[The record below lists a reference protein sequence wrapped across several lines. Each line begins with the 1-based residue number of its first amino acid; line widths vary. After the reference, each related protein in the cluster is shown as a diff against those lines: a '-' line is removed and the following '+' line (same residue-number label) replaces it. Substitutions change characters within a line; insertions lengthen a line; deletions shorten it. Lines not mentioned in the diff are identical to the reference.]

1 MGIISHMDY
10 CQSNNNKHINNGE
23 INKKVGSTMSLYV
36 DYAAMKPLLPQ
47 VKEQILNF
55 VDCGLCNPSA
65 IYSNGRITRRLIEQA
80 REKVAQAIGADANEI
95 YFTSG
100 ATEGINWFCHE
111 DKQYILTT
119 PIEHKAIIRNAL
131 KNNFIPIDDNG
142 RIGLKQFRNIVTS
155 VRGAFSVVVGW
166 VNNEIGTIQPIKEIA
181 EICKEA
187 KACLCIDATQAIG
200 HIPINV
206 HELGCSC
213 LVGSFGKLGG
223 LSGSGFMYIKKETYL
238 EPLLKGG
245 GQERG
250 MRASTENVLGILA
263 GATAI
268 SIATQ
273 DIEKKT
279 AITQKKRDMI
289 IESLLKIPKSHLNGS
304 LKDRVCNNINIAFE
318 GIEGESLVLQLDT
331 RGIQCSTGSACNS
344 QSIEPSYV
352 LKAIGLDDD
361 TARASIRITI
371 GDDISDL
378 EVDYLIKNIKECVA
392 LLRESSPLWKEINS
406 TFANAM

>member
-1 MGIISHMDY
+1 MDIY
-10 CQSNNNKHINNGE
+10 ADH
-23 INKKVGSTMSLYV
+23 
-36 DYAAMKPLLPQ
+36 AAMKPLLPQ

-80 REKVAQAIGADANEI
+80 REKVAQAIGADTDEI

-100 ATEGINWFCHE
+100 ASESINWFTH
-111 DKQYILTT
+111 DTDRIYTT
-119 PIEHKAIIRNAL
+119 TIEHKAVLRNA
-131 KNNFIPIDDNG
+131 NNFIPVSDTG
-142 RIGLKQFRNIVTS
+142 RVDLDVFREQCPRYGN
-155 VRGAFSVVVGW
+155 VVVGW
-166 VNNEIGTIQPIKEIA
+166 VNNEIGVIQPVKEIVD
-181 EICKEA
+181 ICHK
-187 KACLCIDATQAIG
+187 KHSCILIDATQAIG
-200 HIPINV
+200 HILINV
-206 HELGCSC
+206 HELGADF

-223 LSGSGFMYIKKETYL
+223 LSGSGFLYMRKGMWL
-238 EPLLKGG
+238 EPMIKGG

-273 DIEKKT
+273 DIDKKT

-289 IESLLKIPKSHLNGS
+289 IESLLEIPKSHLNGS

-378 EVDYLIKNIKECVA
+378 EVDYIIKNIKECVT

-406 TFANAM
+406 TFTNAM

>member
-10 CQSNNNKHINNGE
+10 CQSNNNKHINNDE

-55 VDCGLCNPSA
+55 VDCEFCNPSA
-65 IYSNGRITRRLIEQA
+65 IYSSGRITRRLIEQA
-80 REKVAQAIGADANEI
+80 RETVAKAIGAYTNEI

-100 ATEGINWFCHE
+100 ATEGINWFCHRE
-111 DKQYILTT
+111 DADIYTT
-119 PIEHKAIIRNAL
+119 TIEHKAVLRNS
-131 KNNFIPIDDNG
+131 NIFIP
-142 RIGLKQFRNIVTS
+142 VTNTGK
-155 VRGAFSVVVGW
+155 VDLDILHEECPRYGDVVVGW
-166 VNNEIGTIQPIKEIA
+166 VNNEIGTIQPIKEIV
-181 EICKEA
+181 EICHK
-187 KACLCIDATQAIG
+187 KNTLVFVDATQAIG
-200 HIPINV
+200 HIPIDV
-206 HELGCSC
+206 HEHNIDF

-223 LSGSGFMYIKKETYL
+223 LSGCGFLYKRKDLYL
-238 EPLLKGG
+238 EPMLKGG
-245 GQERG
+245 GQEHG
-250 MRASTENVLGILA
+250 MRASTENILGILA

-273 DIEKKT
+273 DIDKKT

-289 IESLLKIPKSHLNGS
+289 IESLLEIPKSHLNGS

-378 EVDYLIKNIKECVA
+378 EVDYLIKNVKECVA

-406 TFANAM
+406 TSANTM